1 MSLDDG
7 TGPKIPCVPGPP
19 GCAHDL
25 TLSAVKFGRHL
36 CGNLD
41 AASEREWLVPDGLG
55 GYAMGTVAGLRTRRY
70 HGLLVVATRPP
81 GGRMLGLAAVDP
93 VLIIGERRIP
103 LATHEWG
110 SGAIVPSGHVH
121 LESFELEDGLPRWRW
136 TVGDV
141 VIEREVAMDHGRA
154 SVAIIHRV
162 LRAPGPVAL
171 ELHPLCTWRDVNG
184 VRFAE
189 GPPRVDIGADG
200 FVFEDA
206 YRVAGAGYVSGGE
219 WYHGVHYR
227 VEKARGLSD
236 LEDLWHAGYFA
247 AQLEPGQSHEL
258 VAWAGSPRIPP
269 RRPEAIFHKARH
281 RAGALIATAHAV
293 DEVDRMLAVA
303 ADQFIVEGPRVV
315 AGYPW
320 FGDWSRDTMTSY
332 EGLFLDTGRQEEGRK
347 LLVRAAQTLSEGMLA
362 NTTDSGETEYNTA
375 DATLWYLHA
384 VGRHVQRTGDHDL
397 ASELSAA
404 LLDVIEHHRSG
415 TRFGIKVDPTD
426 SLLRQGADGVA
437 LTWMDA
443 RYEGKPITQRAGK
456 AVEINALWINALAT
470 VANLEERLKHDTSD
484 LRRLAQLA
492 RDSFKHHFLGPAG
505 CADVVDPDSF
515 QVRPNCLLAV
525 SLPYAPLLESSIVRV
540 AGAELLTSLGLRS
553 LAPSDPQYAGLHRG
567 GLRERD
573 TAYHQGTVW
582 PWLIGPYVEAA
593 LRTGVQVTGVLAGLE
608 KHLWEWGLGSVSETA
623 DGDPPHRGSGC
634 PMQAWSV
641 AELIRARRMLR
652 TRAGN
657 TRQLPA
663 AP

>member
-1 MSLDDG
+1 MCSG
-7 TGPKIPCVPGPP
+7 AAPHTYPVR
-19 GCAHDL
+19 
-25 TLSAVKFGRHL
+25 FGRQL
-36 CGNLD
+36 CGDLD
-41 AASEREWLVPDGLG
+41 AASQREWLVPDGLG

-81 GGRMLGLAAVDP
+81 GGRMLGLASIDP
-93 VLIIGERRIP
+93 ILIIGERRIP
-103 LATHEWG
+103 LAVHEWG
-110 SGAIVPSGHVH
+110 SGAIVPNGHVH
-121 LESFELEDGLPRWRW
+121 LESFELVDGLPRWRW

-141 VIEREVAMDHGRA
+141 AIEREVAMDHGRA
-154 SVAIIHRV
+154 SVAIVHRV

-184 VRFAE
+184 VRFAD
-189 GPPRVDIGADG
+189 GPPRVDVGADG

-206 YRVAGAGYVSGGE
+206 YRVAGTGYTPGGE

-227 VEKARGLSD
+227 VETERGMSD

-247 AQLEPGQSHEL
+247 AQLEPGQEHEL
-258 VAWAGSPRIPP
+258 VAWAGPHGIPP
-269 RRPEAIFHKARH
+269 RRPAAILHKARH
-281 RAGALIATAHAV
+281 RAGALIATAQAV
-293 DEVDRMLAVA
+293 DEVDRVLAVA
-303 ADQFIVEGPRVV
+303 ADQFIVEGPMVV

-332 EGLFLDTGRQEEGRK
+332 EGLFLETGRQEEGRK
-347 LLVRAAQTLSEGMLA
+347 LLLRAAQSLSEGMLP
-362 NTTDSGETEYNTA
+362 NTSDASEAEYNSA
-375 DATLWYLHA
+375 DANLWFLHA

-397 ASELSAA
+397 AAELSPS

-415 TRFGIKVDPTD
+415 TRFGIKVDPSD

-443 RYEGKPITQRAGK
+443 RVDGKPITQRAGK
-456 AVEINALWINALAT
+456 AVEINALWINALAS
-470 VANLEERLKHDTSD
+470 VATLEERLKHDTSD

-492 RDSFKHHFLGPAG
+492 RESFKHRFLGPSG

-525 SLPYAPLLESSIVRV
+525 SLPFAPLLEAGIVRV

-553 LAPSDPQYAGLHRG
+553 LAPTDPAYIGLHRG
-567 GLRERD
+567 GASQRD
-573 TAYHQGTVW
+573 AAYHQGTVW

-593 LRTGVQVTGVLAGLE
+593 LRTGVPVTGVLAGLE
-608 KHLWEWGLGSVSETA
+608 QHLSEWGLGSVSETA
-623 DGDPPHRGSGC
+623 DGAPPHRASGC

-641 AELIRARRMLR
+641 AEVIRARRMLQ
-652 TRAGN
+652 TRAGS

>member
-1 MSLDDG
+1 
-7 TGPKIPCVPGPP
+7 
-19 GCAHDL
+19 
-25 TLSAVKFGRHL
+25 
-36 CGNLD
+36 
-41 AASEREWLVPDGLG
+41 
-55 GYAMGTVAGLRTRRY
+55 
-70 HGLLVVATRPP
+70 
-81 GGRMLGLAAVDP
+81 MLGLAAIDP
-93 VLIIGERRIP
+93 VLIIGERRIQ

-110 SGAIVPSGHVH
+110 SGAIVPNGHVH

-141 VIEREVAMDHGRA
+141 AIEREVAMDHGRA

-162 LRAPGPVAL
+162 VRAPGPVAL
-171 ELHPLCTWRDVNG
+171 ELHPLCTWRDVHG

-189 GPPRVDIGADG
+189 GSPRVDVGGDG

-206 YRVAGAGYVSGGE
+206 YRVAGTGYVSGGE

-227 VEKARGLSD
+227 VEKARGMSD
-236 LEDLWHAGYFA
+236 LEDLWHAGYFKA
-247 AQLEPGQSHEL
+247 ELEAGQAHEL
-258 VAWAGSPRIPP
+258 VAWAGPAGIPP
-269 RRPEAIFHKARH
+269 RRPEAILHKARH

-332 EGLFLDTGRQEEGRK
+332 EGLFLETGRQEEGRK
-347 LLVRAAQTLSEGMLA
+347 LLLRAAQSLSDGMLA

-397 ASELSAA
+397 AAELSAA
-404 LLDVIEHHRSG
+404 LRDVIDHHRSG
-415 TRFGIKVDPTD
+415 TRFGIKVDAAD
-426 SLLRQGADGVA
+426 SLIRQGADGVA

-443 RYEGKPITQRAGK
+443 RVEGKPVTQRAGK

-470 VANLEERLKHDTSD
+470 VANLEERLKHDASD
-484 LRRLAQLA
+484 LRRLGQLA
-492 RDSFKHHFLGPAG
+492 RESFKHHFLGPDG
-505 CADVVDPDSF
+505 CADVVDPASF

-553 LAPSDPQYAGLHRG
+553 LATSDSQYKGLHRG

-573 TAYHQGTVW
+573 NAYHQGTVW

-593 LRTGVQVTGVLAGLE
+593 LRTGVAVPGVLVGLE

-623 DGDPPHRGSGC
+623 DGDAPHRASGC

-652 TRAGN
+652 TRAGS

>member
-1 MSLDDG
+1 
-7 TGPKIPCVPGPP
+7 
-19 GCAHDL
+19 
-25 TLSAVKFGRHL
+25 VKFGRQL

-41 AASEREWLVPDGLG
+41 VASEREWLVPDGLG

-81 GGRMLGLAAVDP
+81 GGRMLGLAAIDP
-93 VLIIGERRIP
+93 ILIIGERRIP
-103 LATHEWG
+103 LAVHEWG
-110 SGAIVPSGHVH
+110 SGAIVPNGYVH

-136 TVGDV
+136 SVGDV

-162 LRAPGPVAL
+162 VRAPSPITL
-171 ELHPLCTWRDVNG
+171 ELHPLCTWRDVDG
-184 VRFAE
+184 VRFAN
-189 GPPRVDIGADG
+189 GAPKVDTGADG

-206 YRVAGAGYVSGGE
+206 YRIAGTGYVAGGE

-227 VEKARGLSD
+227 VEAERGLSD

-247 AQLEPGQSHEL
+247 AELEAGQEHEL
-258 VAWAGSPRIPP
+258 VAWAGAPRIPP
-269 RRPEAIFHKARH
+269 RRPAAIFVKARH
-281 RAGALIATAHAV
+281 RAGALIATAQAV
-293 DEVDRMLAVA
+293 DEVDRLLAVA

-320 FGDWSRDTMTSY
+320 FGEWSRDTMTSY
-332 EGLFLDTGRQEEGRK
+332 EGLFLETGRQEEGRK
-347 LLVRAAQTLSEGMLA
+347 LLLGAAQTLSEGMLP
-362 NTTDSGETEYNTA
+362 NTTDAGDIEYNSA
-375 DATLWYLHA
+375 DATLWFLHA

-397 ASELSAA
+397 AAELSPS
-404 LLDVIEHHRSG
+404 LLDVIEHHLSG
-415 TRFGIKVDPTD
+415 TRFGIKVDPKD
-426 SLLRQGADGVA
+426 SLLSQGADGVA

-443 RYEGKPITQRAGK
+443 RVDSKAVTQRAGK

-470 VANLEERLKHDTSD
+470 VAILEERVKHDASD

-492 RDSFKHHFLGPAG
+492 RESFKRHFVGPSG
-505 CADVVDPDSF
+505 CADVVEPDSF
-515 QVRPNCLLAV
+515 QVRPNSLLAV
-525 SLPYAPLLESSIVRV
+525 SLPHAPLLDSAIVRV

-553 LAPSDPQYAGLHRG
+553 LSPKDPAYAGLHRG
-567 GLRERD
+567 GPSQRD
-573 TAYHQGTVW
+573 AAYHQGTVW

-593 LRTGVQVTGVLAGLE
+593 LRTGVPVPGVLAALE
-608 KHLWEWGLGSVSETA
+608 RHLLEWGLGSVSETT
-623 DGDPPHRGSGC
+623 DGDPPHRASGC

-652 TRAGN
+652 TRASS